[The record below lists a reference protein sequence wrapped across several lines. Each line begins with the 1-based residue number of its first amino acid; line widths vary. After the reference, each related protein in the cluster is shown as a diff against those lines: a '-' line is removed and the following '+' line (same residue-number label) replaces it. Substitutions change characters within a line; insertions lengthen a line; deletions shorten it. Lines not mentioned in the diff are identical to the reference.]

1 MSQKNLNNLSQ
12 RAAIFSMLLF
22 CSTFF
27 IQTAFAI
34 GVCTNVT
41 VGAGSL
47 VPVGFNPRW
56 VVSGD
61 VDDDG
66 DADLAV
72 ANTGGFSSSS
82 PGSISILLNDGAGNF
97 TPGTTLG
104 VNFSAQYVTLAD
116 FNLDGILDLAV
127 GGSGSS
133 FGSAQIIGL
142 SVYYGTGNGLFTFPT
157 SYNTNGGVNAIAVN
171 DLNRDGLPD
180 IIAATPGNSVQT
192 FINTGNDFTL
202 TGTFAVGNNPRSL
215 VVADFNGDNLLDAVT
230 ANQSSNISILYG
242 QPNGSFGVAINV
254 AISSNNSSFSN
265 LSLVAGDLN
274 NDNRLDL
281 VIGTGSSLV
290 MILLNNGTGG
300 FTEAPTFNTQL
311 NASVQNVLLGR
322 FFGGNNLDLAVVVSG
337 SFSDDPSRVVLFRG
351 TGTGSFDAASQITL
365 PTGVTPFGITSA
377 DFNRDG
383 RLDLAVANQ
392 NSNNVSVLLANNT
405 GGFAARQTRLNNQP
419 LTLATGDFNGDG
431 IPDAIVGGTAPSSF
445 SSSSAILALYINDGS
460 GNFIA
465 PQNIT
470 VANNNNSALLAVDLN
485 GDSRVDLIAYGSSNF
500 SSSNSITVY
509 INNGT
514 QTPFT
519 APPTSYNF
527 PGFPTGIS
535 VGDFNRDGRRDILA
549 ALPNNNSVAL
559 LLGAAN
565 GTFAATPTSFAVAN
579 QPGITGVGD
588 FNGDGFLDAAV
599 TTGGG
604 SSSGSS
610 ILILLGNGA
619 GSFTQTSPPVSI
631 PSSPSSMVVNDFN
644 SDGRLDV
651 AVATSGSFNN
661 SLGSVAVAFGTGD
674 GRLANPT
681 VYAVGSNPRS
691 LRAADFN
698 GDNRPDLVVANRN
711 SNSVSLLINNG
722 SGSFTTSNYLA
733 GAFPNSM
740 EVGDFYPDGKIDI
753 LTANQFGGT
762 VTVNQTTTNVGSLS
776 LLITSCKE
784 AITKTDYNGD
794 GRTDFAVF
802 RPSTGTWFVTNNGVD
817 YTQQQFGASEDIPVP
832 ADYDGDG
839 ETDFALF
846 RPSNRTWYIF
856 RSTTNNSRAVQWGA
870 PGDIPVPGD
879 YNGDGRAEVAMFRPS
894 NGTWYILPNLA
905 PSQFLALRWG
915 ASGDVPVQA
924 DYDGDGR
931 TDLAVFRAGTWFIL
945 NSSNNGFRAQQFGL
959 ATDVPV
965 VGDYDGDGKSDL
977 AVFRSGNWFFL
988 LSATNSFRA
997 ENFGLATDKPQPG
1010 DYDGDGRTDIAVYR
1024 DGAWYVRQSSNNAFR
1039 AVIFGTASDIPVAAN
1054 HRIQ

>member
-1 MSQKNLNNLSQ
+1 MLQKNLNNLSQ
-12 RAAIFSMLLF
+12 RAAIFTLLLF
-22 CSTFF
+22 CSAFF
-27 IQTAFAI
+27 IQTAFAV
-34 GVCTNVT
+34 GVCTNVS

-61 VDDDG
+61 VDGDG

-82 PGSISILLNDGAGNF
+82 PGSVSILLNDGDGNF
-97 TPGTTLG
+97 TPGTTLPS
-104 VNFSAQYVTLAD
+104 NFSAQFVTLAD
-116 FNLDGILDLAV
+116 FDLDGIQDLAV

-133 FGSAQIIGL
+133 FNSGTFPGL
-142 SVYYGTGNGLFTFPT
+142 SVYYGTENGFFSFPI
-157 SYNTNGGVNAIAVN
+157 SYNINGGVNAIAVN

-180 IIAATPGNSVQT
+180 IIAATQGNSVQT

-202 TGTFAVGNNPRSL
+202 TGTFTVGTNPRSL
-215 VVADFNGDNLLDAVT
+215 VVADLNGDNILDAVT

-242 QPNGSFGVAINV
+242 QPNGSFGVAVNV

-290 MILLNNGTGG
+290 MILLNNGAGG

-322 FFGGNNLDLAVVVSG
+322 FFGGNNLDLAVVISG

-365 PTGVTPFGITSA
+365 PTAVSPFGITSA

-392 NSNNVSVLLANNT
+392 NSNNVSVLLANNA
-405 GGFAARQTRLNNQP
+405 GSFGARQSRLNNQP
-419 LTLATGDFNGDG
+419 VTLAAGDFNGDG
-431 IPDAIVGGTAPSSF
+431 IADAIVGGTTPSSF
-445 SSSSAILALYINDGS
+445 SGSTSNLALYINDGN

-465 PQNIT
+465 PQNLTIL
-470 VANNNNSALLAVDLN
+470 NNNNSSLLAADLN
-485 GDSRVDLIAYGSSNF
+485 GDSRLDLIAYGSGNFGSN
-500 SSSNSITVY
+500 NSISVY

-519 APPTSYNF
+519 APATAYNF
-527 PGFPTGIS
+527 AGFPAGIS

-565 GTFAATPTSFAVAN
+565 GTFTATATNFAVAN

-588 FNGDGFLDAAV
+588 FNADGFLDAAIA
-599 TTGGG
+599 TGSGG
-604 SSSGSS
+604 SSNAS

-619 GSFTQTSPPVSI
+619 GSFTQTSPSVAI
-631 PSSPSSMVVNDFN
+631 PNSPSSMVVADFN

-651 AVATSGSFNN
+651 AVATGGSFNN
-661 SLGSVAVAFGTGD
+661 TTGSVMVAFGTGD
-674 GRLANPT
+674 GRLANPIGF
-681 VYAVGSNPRS
+681 AVGNNPRS
-691 LRAADFN
+691 LRVADFN
-698 GDNRPDLVVANRN
+698 GDSRPDLAVANRS

-722 SGSFTTSNYLA
+722 AGSFTTSNYLA
-733 GAFPNSM
+733 GVFPNAM

-753 LTANQFGGT
+753 LTANQFGGIT
-762 VTVNQTTTNVGSLS
+762 TVNQTTTNVGSLS

-802 RPSTGTWFVTNNGVD
+802 RPSTGTWFVTGNGVD
-817 YTQQQFGASEDIPVP
+817 YSQQQFGASEDIPVP

-839 ETDFALF
+839 ETDFAVF

-870 PGDIPVPGD
+870 AGDIPVPGD
-879 YNGDGRAEVAMFRPS
+879 YNGDGRVEVAVFRPS

-915 ASGDVPVQA
+915 AGGDVPVQA

-945 NSSNNGFRAQQFGL
+945 NSSNNSFRAQQFGL
-959 ATDVPV
+959 ATDIPV

-977 AVFRSGNWFFL
+977 AVFRGGNWFFL

-997 ENFGLATDKPQPG
+997 ENFGLASDRPQPG

-1024 DGAWYVRQSSNNAFR
+1024 DGAWYIRQSSNNAFR
-1039 AVIFGTASDIPVAAN
+1039 AVIFGTASDTPVSAV
-1054 HRIQ
+1054 HRVQ